1 MIIIIIIIIIT
12 RCRAAKCC
20 QYTCPTT
27 TFGALGWYKTAQQ
40 QGNGCCTSRKLLGLY
55 SVSQFYLRLR
65 GPEVESRLHE
75 QKMSS
80 LAEPLSRPLCV
91 VKSHIRLEVTLF
103 YAEHNGSR
111 GALTSK
117 KRPIPLGSSSSS
129 GSHQQTNGA
138 ALRTSW
144 PRR

>member
-1 MIIIIIIIIIT
+1 
-12 RCRAAKCC
+12 
-20 QYTCPTT
+20 
-27 TFGALGWYKTAQQ
+27 
-40 QGNGCCTSRKLLGLY
+40 
-55 SVSQFYLRLR
+55 
-65 GPEVESRLHE
+65 
-75 QKMSS
+75 MSS

-129 GSHQQTNGA
+129 GPPQQTNGA

-144 PRR
+144 PLRLSSLHDNGRAQMLQLAENFGQGKENSGFKTRNPVMNRDEG